1 MKKSSLKS
9 LTIAPVLSM
18 VTILL
23 VLVSCKSLDPIVV
36 DSQGFSSHGS
46 VRENIDSIFIRDTI
60 YRHDS
65 VIYRERIIHDT
76 VFITKEVYR
85 NASHSTLNA
94 QHSTKS
100 DTIRIIEYQDR
111 VVEKP
116 PERYVPKFYKWTTA
130 LLFIFL
136 FILGVRIYIKLK
148 G

>member
-1 MKKSSLKS
+1 
-9 LTIAPVLSM
+9 M

-65 VIYRERIIHDT
+65 VIYRERTIHDT

-85 NASHSTLNA
+85 DALNSKFKI
-94 QHSTKS
+94 QNSIVH
-100 DTIRIIEYQDR
+100 DTIHDTQYIEKVIDH
-111 VVEKP
+111 P
-116 PERYVPKFYKWTTA
+116 PEKYVPKFYKWTTA